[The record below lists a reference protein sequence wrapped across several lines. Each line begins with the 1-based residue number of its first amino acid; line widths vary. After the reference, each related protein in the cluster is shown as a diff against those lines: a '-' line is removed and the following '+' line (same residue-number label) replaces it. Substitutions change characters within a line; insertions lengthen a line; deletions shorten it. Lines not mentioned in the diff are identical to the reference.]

1 MPSDQ
6 DEANHYSEISEEIYP
21 LTPARS
27 PSTAARSKRQLAEA
41 ASPLTSPPAAPSAAP
56 AVIRSQTP
64 EPAVRAAGTR
74 GGGGRLPMDVEAVW
88 LSGSPEGAQV
98 SRVWLTEI
106 GSTSKEFCVDV
117 SLASGVTLTVPHMSD
132 DNDGHWFSLAKDA
145 ATSQRLRA
153 LDAVLDPVYPD
164 RCIPTS
170 TREHTPSA
178 VSSRVHFVALNRPR
192 DALS

>member
-88 LSGSPEGAQV
+88 LSGSPEAAQV

-145 ATSQRLRA
+145 ATSQRLRV

-164 RCIPTS
+164 PVY
-170 TREHTPSA
+170 P
-178 VSSRVHFVALNRPR
+178 
-192 DALS
+192 D